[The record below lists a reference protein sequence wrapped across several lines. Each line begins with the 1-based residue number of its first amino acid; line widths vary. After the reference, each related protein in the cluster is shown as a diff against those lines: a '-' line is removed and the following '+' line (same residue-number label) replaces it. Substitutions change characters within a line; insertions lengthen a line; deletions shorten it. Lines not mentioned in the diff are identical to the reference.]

1 MKRWQ
6 IIVLIVSLLLVT
18 ALILACS
25 LLWRSW
31 LTSYQGMMTVLTVL
45 PILGIAAMLILGH
58 YRFRR
63 R

>member
-6 IIVLIVSLLLVT
+6 IAVLVVGVLLLT
-18 ALILACS
+18 AFILACS
-25 LLWRSW
+25 LLWRSRF
-31 LTSYQGMMTVLTVL
+31 TSYQGMMTVLTVL
-45 PILGIAAMLILGH
+45 PMLGIAAMLILGH

>member
-1 MKRWQ
+1 MKRWK
-6 IIVLIVSLLLVT
+6 IALLIASLVLVT
-18 ALILACS
+18 AAILTCS
-25 LLWRSW
+25 LLWQSW
-31 LTSYQGMMTVLTVL
+31 LTSYQGIMTVLTVL

>member
-6 IIVLIVSLLLVT
+6 IAVLVVGIFLFA
-18 ALILACS
+18 ALILAGS
-25 LLWRSW
+25 LLWQSAF
-31 LTSYQGMMTVLTVL
+31 THQGMMTFFTVL